1 MQTCARCQKWKLL
14 AGQCTVCAS
23 LERLRA
29 AVSSNRLPTTLKAEA
44 KTTIL
49 DGAYRLFPES
59 DEESEK
65 GGSPPK
71 KSTEG
76 STSKGG
82 EPPKPASGE
91 KEKKAHSPR
100 EEVSEKKFKPIETSR
115 REGSKIS

>member
-1 MQTCARCQKWKLL
+1 M
-14 AGQCTVCAS
+14 
-23 LERLRA
+23 
-29 AVSSNRLPTTLKAEA
+29 SSNRLPTTLKAEA

-91 KEKKAHSPR
+91 KEIKSVSGSRTRRKKREDRSPNAEEAR
-100 EEVSEKKFKPIETSR
+100 EERVAAQKATLAVD
-115 REGSKIS
+115 GTL